1 MWPALLGLGSTLLG
15 GLFGSAGQSSANA
28 ANAAQA
34 QAQMNFQERMSDTAH
49 QREVADLK
57 AAGLNPILSANAGAS
72 TPGGAM
78 ATMQNVA
85 APMSQAIE
93 AAPASAFA
101 TAQAEKQLRLLDEQT
116 RKTHQEYLGATADS
130 ALRDLTARAEGAF
143 PRGYRGD
150 PQDITQT
157 LYYRARQAQLEG
169 VNASAAAAR
178 SSSAL
183 MQLRKPG
190 EAVRGGR
197 LSAYLDMLRS
207 GVTSAASAAAML
219 RGLPPI
225 TFGGGVPQVSG
236 LQGNS
241 PY

>member
-85 APMSQAIE
+85 APMSAAIE
-93 AAPASAFA
+93 AAPSSALE
-101 TAQAEKQLRLLDEQT
+101 TMNRVKQLELLESQKHKLDADAQSSMMDGML
-116 RKTHQEYLGATADS
+116 KNLDYLARGSYPAGQPG
-130 ALRDLTARAEGAF
+130 LTLQ
-143 PRGYRGD
+143 Y
-150 PQDITQT
+150 Q
-157 LYYRARQAQLEG
+157 LLQAQLKSLLAG
-169 VNASAAAAR
+169 ASA
-178 SSSAL
+178 SSASATL
-183 MQLRKPG
+183 QRLRAPG
-190 EAVRGGR
+190 EQVRGGR
-197 LSAYLDMLRS
+197 VSAYLDMLRS